1 MRLAGL
7 RRPSLKGNRGAPLPR
22 PRLLS
27 TLLLWGWAAMS
38 HCCCG
43 SEGLLVAEQALVLAE
58 DNKYPSPK
66 R

>member
-43 SEGLLVAEQALVLAE
+43 SEGLLVAEVYAANSQLRKLQQ
-58 DNKYPSPK
+58 P
-66 R
+66 